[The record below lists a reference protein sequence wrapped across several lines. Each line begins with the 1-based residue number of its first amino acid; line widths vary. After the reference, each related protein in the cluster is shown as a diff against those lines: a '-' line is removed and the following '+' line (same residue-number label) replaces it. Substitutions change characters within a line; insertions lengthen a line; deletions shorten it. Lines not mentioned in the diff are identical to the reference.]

1 MDDERRPLLLLR
13 FNVAIAAIAALA
25 FLGLTIFLFA
35 KPSAFGN
42 NYILFGILF
51 ISLLIITSVAF
62 GGALRLYRGKVKF
75 FNSLRD
81 ENKYTLGVRSTF
93 FNLEAFKDKVR
104 SMNHKHYTKDKLQF
118 VLAFSPTSTTVVGGA
133 NRNQI
138 LQLLNQRIAEFINKL
153 MLNKEDNEFSRK
165 NTVYCFDRNAFLFY
179 LYVSDENE
187 VHSLIHRLS
196 SECFRLVEEEKAI
209 RIWVQPFSG
218 ICKVEN
224 KEESLTA
231 VIEKALIAKTQSEQN
246 IESFSYFKEGY
257 MSKDTTI
264 AEDIQKGLNNKE
276 FVPYYQA
283 KYSLVKKEFVS
294 AEALARWNSPEGILS
309 PIKFIDRAGRAGL
322 LNEIDLEIFEA
333 AVRDLGEQLRRGR
346 RVVPISVNFSLYEFF
361 SKNFYKRIHD
371 TLQANQVPPTLL
383 EIEITE
389 TTSQVNKFLSVQVIK
404 KLQNDGIRILMD
416 DFGTGFSQIE
426 NLREIPFDAIKI
438 DKSFTDRLVEDEKI
452 RSIVKFLVQ
461 LIHDNQMEAIVEGVE
476 SQEQIDILRKMKVDT
491 IQGFYYSRP
500 LPSKDFQ
507 LLLKDNAFEKKGA
520 KKWFS

>member
-1 MDDERRPLLLLR
+1 MEDERRPLLLLR
-13 FNVAIAAIAALA
+13 FNLAICAIVAVT
-25 FLGLTIFLFA
+25 FLSLTILLFA
-35 KPSAFGN
+35 VPSIFGN
-42 NYILFGILF
+42 NYILFGSLF
-51 ISLLIITSVAF
+51 IALLIISSTIF
-62 GGALRLYRGKVKF
+62 GGVLRYYLGRISF

-93 FNLEAFKDKVR
+93 YNLEAFKDKVR
-104 SMNHKHYTKDKLQF
+104 LLTHKRNNKNKLQF
-118 VLAFSPTSTTVVGGA
+118 VLAFSPTSTMVVGGA

-138 LQLLNQRIAEFINKL
+138 LQLLNQRIAEFINRL
-153 MLNKEDNEFSRK
+153 MLNKEVTDFSRK
-165 NTVYCFDRNAFLFY
+165 NCVYCFDRNVFLFY
-179 LYVSDENE
+179 LFVNNEND
-187 VHSLIHRLS
+187 VHTLIHKLS
-196 SECFRLVEEEKAI
+196 SECFRLVEEEKQI

-218 ICKVEN
+218 ICKAEN
-224 KEESLTA
+224 NEESLTA
-231 VIEKALIAKTQSEQN
+231 VIEKALIAKSQSEQN
-246 IESFSYFKEGY
+246 IESFSYFKEGH
-257 MSKDTTI
+257 MVKDTTI

-283 KYSLVKKEFVS
+283 KYSLTKKEFVS

-333 AVRDLGEQLRRGR
+333 SVRDLGEQLRRGR

-361 SKNFYKRIHD
+361 SRNFYKRIHD

-438 DKSFTDRLVEDEKI
+438 DKSFTDRIVEDEKI
-452 RSIVKFLVQ
+452 RSIVRFLIQ

-476 SQEQIDILRKMKVDT
+476 SQEQVDILRKMKVDT
-491 IQGFYYSRP
+491 IQGFYYSKP

-507 LLLKDNAFEKKGA
+507 LLLKDNPFEKKGA
-520 KKWFS
+520 KK

>member
-1 MDDERRPLLLLR
+1 MNDERKPLLLLR
-13 FNVAIAAIAALA
+13 INVTLAAIAALG
-25 FLGLTIFLFA
+25 FLGLTIFLFV

-42 NYILFGILF
+42 HYLLFGILF
-51 ISLLIITSVAF
+51 VALLIISSVAF
-62 GGALRLYRGKVKF
+62 GGMLRLYRGKVKF
-75 FNSLRD
+75 FNSLKD

-93 FNLEAFKDKVR
+93 YNLDAFKDKVR
-104 SMNHKHYTKDKLQF
+104 SLTHKYYLKNKLNF
-118 VLAFSPTSTTVVGGA
+118 VLAFSPTSTMVVGGA
-133 NRNQI
+133 NRNNI
-138 LQLLNQRIAEFINKL
+138 LQLLNQRIAEYINKL
-153 MLNKEDNEFSRK
+153 MLDKENSEFSRK
-165 NTVYCFDRNAFLFY
+165 NVVYCFDRNVFLFY
-179 LYVSDENE
+179 LFVDNESE
-187 VHSLIHRLS
+187 VHTLINLLS
-196 SECFRLVEEEKAI
+196 HECYRLVEQEKQI
-209 RIWVQPFSG
+209 RIWIQPFSG

-224 KEESLTA
+224 DDESLTA

-246 IESFSYFKEGY
+246 IESFSYFKEGH

-276 FVPYYQA
+276 FIPYYQA
-283 KYSLVKKEFVS
+283 KYSLNKKEFVS

-309 PIKFIDRAGRAGL
+309 PVKFIDRAGRAGL

-333 AVRDLGEQLRRGR
+333 AVKDLGEQLRRGR

-438 DKSFTDRLVEDEKI
+438 DKSFTDRILEDEKI
-452 RSIVKFLVQ
+452 RSIVRFLVQ
-461 LIHDNQMEAIVEGVE
+461 LVHDNQMEAIVEGVE
-476 SQEQIDILRKMKVDT
+476 SQEQVDILRKMKVDT
-491 IQGFYYSRP
+491 IQGYYYSRP

-507 LLLKDNAFEKKGA
+507 LLLKDNPFEKKGA
-520 KKWFS
+520 K